1 MTFSDRA
8 RHDSKIDQL
17 YGDEASLVRD
27 YVLMKVEHTAEP
39 YKDGLRFNLEVAELL
54 GNKAA
59 GEILDRGIPAHTDFY
74 AFHSG
79 DDAEV
84 PSCVPIGETLCD
96 YDESRATEV
105 GRIDGLA
112 PGEVE
117 AAFLAMVEKLVGDK
131 P

>member
-1 MTFSDRA
+1 MTFADRA

-17 YGDEASLVRD
+17 YGDEPSLVRD
-27 YVLMKVEHTAEP
+27 YVLMRVDHPAE
-39 YKDGLRFNLEVAELL
+39 EVD
-54 GNKAA
+54 A
-59 GEILDRGIPAHTDFY
+59 GCGEFISFPACTDFY

-117 AAFLAMVEKLVGDK
+117 AAFLAMIKNFNHRRNE
-131 P
+131 